1 MRKHAGDQ
9 ADEQGAPPAIGMR
22 LPWSGVPADLARMVE
37 SHLGAPVAEATTQTG
52 GFSPGVAARLRL
64 ADGRRVFAKA
74 VGPRPNP
81 DSPILHRAEGRIAA
95 RLPLAAPAPRLI
107 ATFEAHGWV
116 VLVFED
122 VDGAPPDLPWKKDQ
136 LDRVLAALADLAAVL
151 TPSPLEAPT
160 VVERFGEDLRG
171 WRRLAAGSPTAG
183 RAPDATT
190 TKDDLETLDP
200 WACRHLD
207 ALADLET
214 RWTDAATGDSL
225 VHADLRA
232 DNLLLT
238 PDRVVVVDWPWACAA
253 APWFDL
259 LAMLPSVR
267 MQGGPAPEDV
277 FDVHPVA
284 RGADADAV
292 TATIA
297 ALAGFFVRQSL
308 QPAPPGLPTLRPFQA
323 AQGRAALDWLRIRT
337 GWS

>member
-1 MRKHAGDQ
+1 
-9 ADEQGAPPAIGMR
+9 
-22 LPWSGVPADLARMVE
+22 MVE

-81 DSPILHRAEGRIAA
+81 DSPVLHRAEGRIAA
-95 RLPLAAPAPRLI
+95 RLPPVAPAPCLI
-107 ATFEAHGWV
+107 ATFEACGWV

-122 VDGAPPDLPWKKDQ
+122 VDGAPPALPWQEDQ
-136 LDRVLAALADLAAVL
+136 LDRVLAALADLAVAL
-151 TPSPLEAPT
+151 TPSPLDAPT
-160 VVERFGEDLRG
+160 VVERFGEYFRG
-171 WRRLAAGSPTAG
+171 WRRLTAASPSAG
-183 RAPDATT
+183 RLPDTLAG
-190 TKDDLETLDP
+190 KDDLDDLDP
-200 WACRHLD
+200 WARRHLD
-207 ALADLET
+207 ALADLEAG
-214 RWTDAATGDSL
+214 WTEAATGDSL

-238 PDRVVVVDWPWACAA
+238 PDRVVVVDWPWACVA

-267 MQGGPAPEDV
+267 MQGGPAPEDI
-277 FDVHPVA
+277 FDAHPVA

-297 ALAGFFVRQSL
+297 AVAGFFVRQSR

-323 AQGRAALDWLRIRT
+323 AQGRVALDWLRVRT

>member
-1 MRKHAGDQ
+1 
-9 ADEQGAPPAIGMR
+9 
-22 LPWSGVPADLARMVE
+22 MVE
-37 SHLGAPVAEATTQTG
+37 SHLGTPVAEATNQTG

-74 VGPRPNP
+74 VGPQPNP
-81 DSPILHRAEGRIAA
+81 DSPVLHRVEGRIAA
-95 RLPLAAPAPRLI
+95 RLPLTAPAPRLI
-107 ATFEAHGWV
+107 ATFEARGWV

-122 VDGAPPDLPWKKDQ
+122 VDGAPPDLPWRKDQ
-136 LDRVLAALADLAAVL
+136 LDRVLDALADLAAAL
-151 TPSPLEAPT
+151 TPSPLDAPT
-160 VVERFGEDLRG
+160 VVERFGEDFHG
-171 WRRLAAGSPTAG
+171 WRRLAAASPPAG
-183 RAPDATT
+183 RAPNSLAGQENLD
-190 TKDDLETLDP
+190 TLDP
-200 WACRHLD
+200 WARRHLD

-214 RWTDAATGDSL
+214 GWAEAATGDGL

-238 PDRVVVVDWPWACAA
+238 PDRVVVVDWPWACVA

-267 MQGGPAPEDV
+267 MQGGPAPEDI
-277 FDVHPVA
+277 FDAHPVA

-297 ALAGFFVRQSL
+297 AVAGFFIQKSR

-323 AQGRAALDWLRIRT
+323 AQGQAALDWLRVRT